1 LPLRLPR
8 RQCAVV
14 HAVGCRE
21 SDHRRRGLLHTVS
34 HSQMPARRGSG
45 PQRLPAHRATPFWLL
60 LILSCAKRSYTVF
73 GDCGSPLTPAA
84 ISRCTPSISCSS
96 FHRCASRYCSCGWAQ
111 KPIFVCWCALPTPPA
126 YAKHLGLASSSSHFV
141 LRLGYSSLCAA
152 LLKRRCSLC
161 GKTQNGCMSYVC
173 GLRPKPPSHI
183 HIRAAYKWYEHC
195 ALVLS
200 SSSSF

>member
-1 LPLRLPR
+1 MHLPLRLPR

-21 SDHRRRGLLHTVS
+21 SGHRRRGLLHTVS

-111 KPIFVCWCALPTPPA
+111 KPIFVCWCALLTPPA

-152 LLKRRCSLC
+152 LLKRRCSSALKR
-161 GKTQNGCMSYVC
+161 KTVVSHMYVGLGLSRPATYILELPTSGMST
-173 GLRPKPPSHI
+173 
-183 HIRAAYKWYEHC
+183 
-195 ALVLS
+195 VL
-200 SSSSF
+200 